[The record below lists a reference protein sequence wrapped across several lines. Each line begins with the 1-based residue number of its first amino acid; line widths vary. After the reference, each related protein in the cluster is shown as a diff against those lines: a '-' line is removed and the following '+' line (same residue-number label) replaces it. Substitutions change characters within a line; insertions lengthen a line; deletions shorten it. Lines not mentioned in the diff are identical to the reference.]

1 MVRRLIF
8 LIVLLL
14 SLGVG
19 LFFGWV
25 IKPGVQVGSPLSSL
39 REDFRT
45 DYILMV
51 AEVYNKDGDLT
62 SAAGRLE
69 DLNSKSPT
77 EAALLSVAYARKSG
91 YSVNDID
98 LLMALARDMQTL
110 MPVSAEL
117 SK

>member
-8 LIVLLL
+8 LIVILL

-25 IKPGVQVGSPLSSL
+25 VKPGIQVQNPLSSL
-39 REDFRT
+39 REDFQHR
-45 DYILMV
+45 LHP
-51 AEVYNKDGDLT
+51 DGGRGLQQGRRPDGCGGPARRIEQQGSHRGC
-62 SAAGRLE
+62 SAG
-69 DLNSKSPT
+69 
-77 EAALLSVAYARKSG
+77 VAYARKSG

-98 LLMALARDMQTL
+98 LLMSLARDMQNL

>member
-8 LIVLLL
+8 LIVILL

-45 DYILMV
+45 DYVLMV

-62 SAAGRLE
+62 AAAARLGRAE
-69 DLNSKSPT
+69 QQGSH
-77 EAALLSVAYARKSG
+77 RG
-91 YSVNDID
+91 CF
-98 LLMALARDMQTL
+98 
-110 MPVSAEL
+110 AEL
-117 SK
+117 WLTPANPAIPSTTLTC

>member
-8 LIVLLL
+8 LIVILL

-25 IKPGVQVGSPLSSL
+25 IKPGIQVQNPLSSL

-62 SAAGRLE
+62 AAAARLE
-69 DLNSKSPT
+69 ELNSKAPT
-77 EAALLSVAYARKSG
+77 EAALLAVAYARKSG

-98 LLMALARDMQTL
+98 LLMSLARDMQNQ